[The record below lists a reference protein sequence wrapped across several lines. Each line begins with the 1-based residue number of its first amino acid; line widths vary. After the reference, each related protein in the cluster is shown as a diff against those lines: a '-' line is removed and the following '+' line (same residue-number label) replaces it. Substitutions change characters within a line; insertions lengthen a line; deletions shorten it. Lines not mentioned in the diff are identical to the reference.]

1 MTIEIEEKQ
10 TKHVPG
16 ITSLFITFPYD
27 TNLIEIVKSF
37 GTAVYDKKNH
47 TWELPSVYLSAFLD
61 KACHIGDIN
70 LKLLRDKP
78 DTNKVYT
85 FCLLYTSPSPRDS

>member
-37 GTAVYDKKNH
+37 GTAVYDKK
-47 TWELPSVYLSAFLD
+47 PR
-61 KACHIGDIN
+61 
-70 LKLLRDKP
+70 LLVK
-78 DTNKVYT
+78 T
-85 FCLLYTSPSPRDS
+85 